1 MSEINDWIDVVL
13 GINKRFIEITKD
25 IAKKYNLEF
34 KSFNPEIYGE
44 EEVFQRVKAL
54 YKDEYIRKIRET
66 WVDIIYTKKE
76 DEIIIKIDRNYFT
89 RRKIYKLSEKTL
101 QKMEEKFIKIV
112 EEKIANFARDCK
124 EESIIRTKIY
134 NLLDSKV
141 GLKPNEL
148 DRIGE
153 EFIAC
158 FNREN
163 EKDERVEL
171 IVKGKANTDSIKIT
185 KIEIYD
191 KKGQRLPY
199 FLEQIFQIFNN

>member
-1 MSEINDWIDVVL
+1 MNWIDLVL
-13 GINKRFIEITKD
+13 EVINKRFIEITKD
-25 IAKKYNLEF
+25 IAKKYDLEF
-34 KSFNPEIYGE
+34 EVHEPQIYRNG
-44 EEVFQRVKAL
+44 VFQRVKAL
-54 YKDEYIRKIRET
+54 YKDEYIRKIKMT
-66 WVDIIYTKKE
+66 WIDIIYIKKE

-101 QKMEEKFIKIV
+101 QKIEEEFIKII
-112 EEKIANFARDCK
+112 EKKISDFSRNCK
-124 EESIIRTKIY
+124 KESIIITKIY
-134 NLLDSKV
+134 NLLDGKV
-141 GLKPNEL
+141 GFPNEL
-148 DRIGE
+148 DRIGD

-171 IVKGKANTDSIKIT
+171 IVKGKVNVDSIKVT

-199 FLEQIFQIFNN
+199 FLEQIFQIFKN

>member
-13 GINKRFIEITKD
+13 EINKRFIEITKD

-171 IVKGKANTDSIKIT
+171 IVKGKVNINSIKIT